1 MSQTR
6 QLRLALMAMTLY
18 WALLLISCGGTSTSS
33 SSTGPGSNSSN
44 PGSVATPGT
53 PPPSP
58 TAQQA
63 SVVIVMEE
71 NHGFE
76 DVIGN
81 SAMPYFNSL
90 AQQGALATQYYADA
104 HPSIPNYLELT
115 TGAMGTFD
123 DNFSGTIS
131 SDNLAREIVAAGKS
145 WKTYQEEIPSAGYL
159 GDDSGNYIKHHNP
172 FAYLSDV
179 ISDPSQTA
187 RIVPFTQFTAD
198 LNANALPAFS
208 FVVPSRIHDA
218 HSCPT
223 GVTCTD
229 TDLLSQADQW
239 LKTNIAPL
247 LSNSK
252 FQNGGLL
259 LIVFDEASLIDIR
272 HGGGHVAL
280 IATGPKAKAGVQSTT
295 FYQHENTLKTVCVAL
310 SLPTCPGSGASAN
323 LESDMVQP

>member
-6 QLRLALMAMTLY
+6 QLRLVVLAITLY
-18 WALLLISCGGTSTSS
+18 WALLLTSCGGTSTSS
-33 SSTGPGSNSSN
+33 STTSPGSNSSN
-44 PGSVATPGT
+44 PGSVATPAT
-53 PPPSP
+53 PPPSSG
-58 TAQQA
+58 AQQA
-63 SVVIVMEE
+63 SVVIVLEE

-81 SAMPYFNSL
+81 SAMPYLNSL

-115 TGAMGTFD
+115 TGATETFD
-123 DNFSGTIS
+123 DNFSGAIS
-131 SDNLAREIVAAGKS
+131 DDNLAREIVAAGKS
-145 WKTYQEEIPSAGYL
+145 WKTYQDEIPSGGYL
-159 GDDSGNYIKHHNP
+159 GGDSGNYIKHHNP

-179 ISDPSQTA
+179 VNDPSQTA
-187 RIVPFTQFTAD
+187 RIVPFTQFAAD
-198 LNANALPAFS
+198 LNGNALPAYS

-223 GVTCTD
+223 GTTCTD

-280 IATGPKAKAGVQSTT
+280 IAAGPKAKAGVQSTA
-295 FYQHENTLKTVCVAL
+295 FYQHENTLKTICQAL
-310 SLPTCPGSGASAN
+310 LLPTCPGAGASASP
-323 LESDMVQP
+323 ESDMIQP